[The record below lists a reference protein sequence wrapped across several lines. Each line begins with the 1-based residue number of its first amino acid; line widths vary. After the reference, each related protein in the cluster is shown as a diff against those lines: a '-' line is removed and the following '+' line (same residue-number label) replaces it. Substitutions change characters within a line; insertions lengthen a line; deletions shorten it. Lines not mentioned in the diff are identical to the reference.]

1 MAAQRKGGR
10 EMEIDGVVSDL
21 VVGEPNGIGIL
32 TQPVEYLLASAWS
45 RLLRL
50 AVQFS

>member
-1 MAAQRKGGR
+1 MTAQRKGGR

-21 VVGEPNGIGIL
+21 VVGEPDGVGVL
-32 TQPVEYLLASAWS
+32 TEPVKYLLASAWS
-45 RLLRL
+45 WLLGL